1 MNFKQFVTEAEAKK
15 INYDDITFKLK
26 HIAWMNDLTGVVT
39 PEKERTESTPVY
51 CFLDSKNGTWWLKY
65 RQLQGTTRILALLYQ
80 VIQKPTWYT
89 REKQAY
95 KRSYERSLFEKKFV
109 NETAPKLIKDYEF
122 KQTLNKRTAD
132 TFGDII
138 SEL

>member
-1 MNFKQFVTEAEAKK
+1 MNFKQFVTEADSSWVP

-26 HIAWMNDLTGVVT
+26 NVVWMNDVTGDVT
-39 PEKERTESTPVY
+39 PEKQRTESTKVY
-51 CFLDSKNGTWWLKY
+51 CFLDSKNGTWWLKD
-65 RQLQGTTRILALLYQ
+65 RQLQGTTLLYQ
-80 VIQKPTWYT
+80 VIQKPTWYK

-95 KRSYERSLFEKKFV
+95 KRSYERALFEKKFV
-109 NETAPKLIKDYEF
+109 NETAPKLIKDWEF
-122 KQTLNKRTAD
+122 KQTLNKSTAD

>member
-1 MNFKQFVTEAEAKK
+1 MSFKQFVTEADSSWVP

-26 HIAWMNDLTGVVT
+26 NAVWMNDVTGDVT
-39 PEKERTESTPVY
+39 PEKQRTESTKVY
-51 CFLDSKNGTWWLKY
+51 CFLDSKNGTWWLKD
-65 RQLQGTTRILALLYQ
+65 RQLQGTTLPYQ
-80 VIQKPTWYT
+80 VIQKPTWYK

-95 KRSYERSLFEKKFV
+95 KRSYERALFEKKFV
-109 NETAPKLIKDYEF
+109 NETAPKLIKDWEF
-122 KQTLNKRTAD
+122 KQTLNKSTAD

>member
-1 MNFKQFVTEAEAKK
+1 MNFKQFVTEADSSWVP
-15 INYDDITFKLK
+15 INYNDIMFKLK

-39 PEKERTESTPVY
+39 PEKERTESTLVY
-51 CFLDSKNGTWWLKY
+51 CFLDSKNGTWWLKN
-65 RQLQGTTRILALLYQ
+65 RQLQGTTFLYQ
-80 VIQKPTWYT
+80 VIQKPTWYK

-95 KRSYERSLFEKKFV
+95 KRSYERALFEKKFV

-122 KQTLNKRTAD
+122 KQSLNKNTAD